1 MYPSPSLNPVNSTPE
16 VLDGGHLWL
25 QEYPTGK
32 IVGFEMDD
40 TGLITFGADG
50 TEFETVPPSLRRA
63 VRHVRTSIDR
73 DKLRNGVEDVTQFVF
88 FGIATRYEGYD
99 YDWEAVPPFV
109 GLDIWAESE
118 ERFVA
123 PDVAERV
130 FDQIG
135 LTPVPAFEKEV
146 PATHFDPTS
155 FEIPTSH
162 WRDGRAAGV
171 IVRNKRGGTALREN
185 TTSIGESDSD
195 ADETVAIER
204 VVTCSFSTVLTALD
218 ATVETV
224 DVEVLSDRLFER
236 VARQAYD
243 DIADKLDRRPEA
255 VRDDVGSTV
264 RSVLQEERTVAD
276 ES

>member
-1 MYPSPSLNPVNSTPE
+1 MHHYPSLRPVQSTPE

-32 IVGFEMDD
+32 IVGFEMDE

-50 TEFETVPPSLRRA
+50 AEFEGIPPSLRRA

-73 DKLRNGVEDVTQFVF
+73 DTLRDGVDDVTQFVF

-146 PATHFDPTS
+146 PAAHFDPAS
-155 FEIPTSH
+155 YEIPPSH
-162 WRDGRAAGV
+162 WRDGKAAGV
-171 IVRNKRGGTALREN
+171 IVRNKRGGTALREH
-185 TTSIGESDSD
+185 TTSNGERNGTV
-195 ADETVAIER
+195 DEFVAIET
-204 VVTCSFSTVLTALD
+204 VVTCAFSAVLTALD
-218 ATVETV
+218 ATVDTV

-243 DIADKLDRRPEA
+243 DIAAKLDRRPEA
-255 VRDDVGSTV
+255 VRDNVGSTV
-264 RSVLQEERTVAD
+264 RSVLQEERTVAE

>member
-1 MYPSPSLNPVNSTPE
+1 MYPSPSLNPVDSAPD

-32 IVGFEMDD
+32 IVWFEMDE

-50 TEFETVPPSLRRA
+50 TEFETVPPSLRLA

-73 DKLRNGVEDVTQFVF
+73 DKLRDGVEDITQYVF

-109 GLDIWAESE
+109 GIDIWAESQ

-146 PATHFDPTS
+146 PAAHFDSTS
-155 FEIPTSH
+155 FEIPMSH

-171 IVRNKRGGTALREN
+171 IVRNKRGGTALCEN

-195 ADETVAIER
+195 VDETVAIER
-204 VVTCSFSTVLTALD
+204 VVTCSFSTVLSALD

-224 DVEVLSDRLFER
+224 DVEVLTDRLFER

-243 DIADKLDRRPEA
+243 DIADRLDRRPEA

-264 RSVLQEERTVAD
+264 RSVLHEERTVAD
-276 ES
+276 EY